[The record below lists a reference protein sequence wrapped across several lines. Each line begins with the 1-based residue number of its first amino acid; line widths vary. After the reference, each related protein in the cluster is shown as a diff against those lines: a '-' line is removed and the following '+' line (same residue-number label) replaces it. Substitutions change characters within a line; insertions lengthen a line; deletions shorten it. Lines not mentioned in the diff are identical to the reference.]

1 MLLFFEVVIIV
12 LLILFANSSV
22 DVAGFMLN
30 LFWFLLCVMY
40 VCLFWKLLKSIEAKA
55 ITDLLPGGFSQ

>member
-1 MLLFFEVVIIV
+1 MLFFEVVIIV

-40 VCLFWKLLKSIEAKA
+40 VCL
-55 ITDLLPGGFSQ
+55 DVFSVVFYVVEGE